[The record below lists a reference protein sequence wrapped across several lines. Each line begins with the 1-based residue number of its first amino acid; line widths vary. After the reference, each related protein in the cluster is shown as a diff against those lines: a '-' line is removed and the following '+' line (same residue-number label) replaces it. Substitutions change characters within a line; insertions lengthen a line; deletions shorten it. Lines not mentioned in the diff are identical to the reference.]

1 MDYGRV
7 ATAAVLLLRQF
18 VTGASRNMLKDEEAQ
33 EVEKE
38 ERNEWEVEAIETIY
52 FFWNP
57 KGPNKVK

>member
-1 MDYGRV
+1 
-7 ATAAVLLLRQF
+7 
-18 VTGASRNMLKDEEAQ
+18 MLKDEEAQ

-57 KGPNKVK
+57 KSPNKVK